1 MKMKIRSIITVN
13 IALLILSLLIT
24 SVVAEPSAIRDIQ
37 SQCVE
42 PDNQVTVTITV
53 SDYGAIGEVKETF
66 CEGWTYIETSLKPSQ
81 VTVDDNTVKFYLFGE
96 SSFTYNIRVPNSPDE
111 CCTISGT
118 IKDQHLNSFPVTG
131 QSEICICPVGWC
143 DIYDTNGISGI
154 QKDEAIKAINDY
166 LLYSKINKEA
176 AVTVINCY
184 FEI

>member
-1 MKMKIRSIITVN
+1 MKIRSIITVN

-24 SVVAEPSAIRDIQ
+24 SVVAEPSAIRDIPP
-37 SQCVE
+37 QCVE
-42 PDNQVTVTITV
+42 PDNQITITITV

-66 CEGWTYIETSLKPSQ
+66 CEGWTYIESSLAPSQ

-96 SSFTYNIRVPNSPDE
+96 TGFTYNIRVPNSPDE

-131 QSEICICPVGWC
+131 QSEICICPADWC
-143 DIYDTNGISGI
+143 NIYNTNGIPGI
-154 QKDEAIKAINDY
+154 QKEEAIKAINDY
-166 LLYSKINKEA
+166 LLYSTINKEA

-184 FEI
+184 FGI